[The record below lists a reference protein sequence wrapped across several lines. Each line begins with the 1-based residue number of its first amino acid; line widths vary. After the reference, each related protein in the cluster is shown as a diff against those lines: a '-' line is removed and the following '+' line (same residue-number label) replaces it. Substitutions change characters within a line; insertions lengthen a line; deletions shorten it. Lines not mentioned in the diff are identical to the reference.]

1 MRKTIQTFSFPTH
14 PCPSKGGER
23 KSLIKK
29 KRKGIYSI
37 VALFIF
43 AMLNF
48 SANAVYAVVIS
59 DIRISNPSS
68 VAIVISWITDNVTNV
83 NEVNYGT
90 TTALGSTA
98 IDSAIDDTHWVQI
111 TGLAP
116 QTTYYF
122 EVISDG
128 VVDDNNGAYYTF
140 STAKVGF
147 GGMLHT
153 LIGTIY
159 TKDNAPA
166 QRAIVYVT
174 VTNNGITS
182 VPLSSLTGENGFW
195 AVNMGNFKNPNTG
208 AVFDWAVGDFI
219 NIFIQGASEGT
230 ASVNSVVSGLSGIQR
245 IRNIMLNS
253 EPFPWDVNSDG
264 VVDISDLV
272 LVRQNFG
279 KLGIG
284 IVGDVNS
291 DKEVD
296 ISDLVLV
303 GIHFGE
309 SAK

>member
-1 MRKTIQTFSFPTH
+1 
-14 PCPSKGGER
+14 
-23 KSLIKK
+23 
-29 KRKGIYSI
+29 
-37 VALFIF
+37 
-43 AMLNF
+43 
-48 SANAVYAVVIS
+48 
-59 DIRISNPSS
+59 
-68 VAIVISWITDNVTNV
+68 
-83 NEVNYGT
+83 
-90 TTALGSTA
+90 
-98 IDSAIDDTHWVQI
+98 
-111 TGLAP
+111 
-116 QTTYYF
+116 
-122 EVISDG
+122 
-128 VVDDNNGAYYTF
+128 
-140 STAKVGF
+140 
-147 GGMLHT
+147 
-153 LIGTIY
+153 
-159 TKDNAPA
+159 
-166 QRAIVYVT
+166 
-174 VTNNGITS
+174 

-264 VVDISDLV
+264 IVDISDLV
-272 LVRQNFG
+272 LVRRNFG
-279 KLGIG
+279 KSGVGIVGDVNSDKEVDISDLMLVGIHFVESAKPFPWDVNSDGIVDISDLVLVRRNFGKSGVG